1 MTRRTLGLLVTFVL
15 GLLVAPLAAPVQPAG
30 KVPRIGFLISSG
42 QPPPSCGH
50 LRAGSP
56 SANFV
61 RRLHELGYVEG
72 QTIRMEWRC
81 AELNAER
88 AHQFA
93 GELVQLGV
101 DVIVANGHLAALA
114 AKTATTTIPIVF
126 FAGGDPVPELVPS
139 LARPGG
145 NVTGVSYLPGWDFFA
160 THLERLMAAVP
171 GVTRVALLLSAGNA
185 YNAVRITPVE
195 RVARALGVHLHS
207 VEVALP
213 DGLEAAFSA
222 MTRQGVGG
230 LLVGF
235 DATLDLHHAQI
246 AELAAKSRLPSI
258 AEPRTFAEQGGLMSY
273 GAERGD
279 LVRRAATHVDKLLKG
294 AKPAD
299 LPVEQPTQFE
309 LVINLKTAQA
319 LGLTIPPAL
328 LFQATEVIR

>member
-1 MTRRTLGLLVTFVL
+1 MRTILLLITLALGLL
-15 GLLVAPLAAPVQPAG
+15 LVPLAAHAQPAG
-30 KVPRIGFLISSG
+30 KVPRIGFLMSG
-42 QPPPSCGH
+42 GRPPPSCSH
-50 LRAGSP
+50 ST
-56 SANFV
+56 SASAHFV

-72 QTIRMEWRC
+72 QTILMEWRC

-88 AHQFA
+88 AHQLA

-101 DVIVANGHLAALA
+101 DVIVATGGMATRA

-126 FAGGDPVPELVPS
+126 MAGGDPVAMGRVAS
-139 LARPGG
+139 LAQPGG

-171 GVTRVALLLSAGNA
+171 GVTRVALLLSAGDA

-195 RVARALGVHLHS
+195 RAARAMGVHLHP

-213 DGLEAAFSA
+213 DGLEAAFAA

-235 DATLDLHHAQI
+235 DGALDRHHAQI

-273 GAERGD
+273 GGERSD
-279 LVRRAATHVDKLLKG
+279 LVRRAATYLDKILKG

-299 LPVEQPTQFE
+299 LPVEQPTAFE

-319 LGLTIPPAL
+319 LGLTIPPPL
-328 LFQATEVIR
+328 LFQATEVLR